1 MLIYQKLSGRLIPIL
16 ISLSVLGYLSIRGIT
31 NAITI
36 GLAILG
42 LWVWI
47 RNYQNIKNI
56 VGLKK
61 LIIIAIATGSLLIA
75 TLLSQIFKNPF
86 QISSF
91 DGPSRILIGFFI
103 FILLYQ
109 TRKKWLE
116 ILSTVLP
123 ISLALLY
130 LNLLF
135 IDQNYISNWEALR
148 QLFCGSKHSWWTNCN
163 TKRFMFIPTF
173 L

>member
-1 MLIYQKLSGRLIPIL
+1 MLIHQKLSEKLIPIL

-36 GLAILG
+36 GLAFLG

-47 RNYQNIKNI
+47 RNYQNINNI

-61 LIIIAIATGSLLIA
+61 LVIIAIASGSLLIA

-91 DGPSRILIGFFI
+91 DGPSRIFIGFFI

-116 ILSTVLP
+116 ILSIVLP
-123 ISLALLY
+123 ISLVLLC

-135 IDQNYISNWEALR
+135 IDQNYISNWGGRYASYLYSFD
-148 QLFCGSKHSWWTNCN
+148 L
-163 TKRFMFIPTF
+163 
-173 L
+173 

>member
-1 MLIYQKLSGRLIPIL
+1 MLIHQKLSEKLIPIL

-36 GLAILG
+36 GLAFLG

-47 RNYQNIKNI
+47 RNYQNINNI

-61 LIIIAIATGSLLIA
+61 LVIIAIASGSLLIA

-91 DGPSRILIGFFI
+91 DGPSRIFIGFFI

-116 ILSTVLP
+116 ILSIVLG
-123 ISLALLY
+123 
-130 LNLLF
+130 
-135 IDQNYISNWEALR
+135 DQEDPKTC
-148 QLFCGSKHSWWTNCN
+148 CGDSPSSSPVE
-163 TKRFMFIPTF
+163 IVEEVYGV
-173 L
+173 

>member
-1 MLIYQKLSGRLIPIL
+1 MLIHQKLSERLIPIL

-36 GLAILG
+36 GLALLG

-47 RNYQNIKNI
+47 QNYQNIKNKI
-56 VGLKK
+56 GVKYLV
-61 LIIIAIATGSLLIA
+61 IIAVASSSLLIA
-75 TLLSQIFKNPF
+75 TSLSQIFKNPF

-91 DGPSRILIGFFI
+91 DGPSRIFIGFFI

-116 ILSTVLP
+116 ILSIVLP
-123 ISLALLY
+123 I
-130 LNLLF
+130 
-135 IDQNYISNWEALR
+135 
-148 QLFCGSKHSWWTNCN
+148 
-163 TKRFMFIPTF
+163 P
-173 L
+173 